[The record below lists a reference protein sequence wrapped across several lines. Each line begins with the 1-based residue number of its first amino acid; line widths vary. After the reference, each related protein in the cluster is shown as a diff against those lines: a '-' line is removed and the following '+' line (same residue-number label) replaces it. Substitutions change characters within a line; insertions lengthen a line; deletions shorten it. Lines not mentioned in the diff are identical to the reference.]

1 MVKWW
6 NLKISIGFN
15 RLFTWLSNL
24 VPLCYHFFFIIWL
37 WYYDTILIY
46 YDILYSHY
54 GTNISIVLSFPHF
67 VAGIPCG
74 DELATQGVVWREIL
88 HVFMTVAEIFR
99 RSFWAILRIEYEQVP
114 PGTVCLGVG
123 GVGCRCGLYCVLFLF
138 KEYNLCLIYSCI
150 IWCVCSM

>member
-1 MVKWW
+1 MDLSRWTEMVKWW

-54 GTNISIVLSFPHF
+54 GTNISIVLSFPPFCCWHSPWWRTGDPGRGLAGDFARLHDGGRDLPPQLLGDSAHRIWTGASWDRMFGSGRSGMQMWSLLCF
-67 VAGIPCG
+67 V
-74 DELATQGVVWREIL
+74 
-88 HVFMTVAEIFR
+88 
-99 RSFWAILRIEYEQVP
+99 SF
-114 PGTVCLGVG
+114 
-123 GVGCRCGLYCVLFLF
+123 
-138 KEYNLCLIYSCI
+138 
-150 IWCVCSM
+150 